1 MTPGMQPGESA
12 ATPALVTPPA
22 SSGVQN
28 NQPARVA
35 AAKPAGPIVMPIEA
49 LSPYQNKWTIRVRV
63 VQKSDIRQ
71 WSNQKGEGRLF
82 NVTFMDES
90 GEISATGFNQAV
102 DDFYE
107 KLQEGKTYYISKARV
122 GIAKKRFTNVSNEY
136 DLSLS
141 KETTIE
147 EVSQRHCTY
156 PLSCY

>member
-1 MTPGMQPGESA
+1 M
-12 ATPALVTPPA
+12 
-22 SSGVQN
+22 
-28 NQPARVA
+28 
-35 AAKPAGPIVMPIEA
+35 
-49 LSPYQNKWTIRVRV
+49 RV
-63 VQKSDIRQ
+63 VRKSDIRQ

-107 KLQEGKTYYISKARV
+107 KLQEGKSYYIPQARV

-147 EVSQRHCTY
+147 EVSWQHYIRE
-156 PLSCY
+156 LLLK